1 MREELPDKGGARMEY
16 RTTPETPVRRDRTP
30 WIWLLVV
37 LLAIALVLV
46 IWWAVAA
53 RGRERPMV
61 TAPEEKER
69 VEAEQPAVQPPPE
82 QPLAEQ
88 PVVVEREQPV
98 NIYVQPERPSMR
110 VIIVPQGERPPQAKP
125 RLRKVDLPGR
135 LRYQGEAW
143 EPSDE
148 AFVQEAIDLKDTG
161 ASVDGNIVYVEEDAE
176 PPYDALY
183 LETQPGSGIY
193 VQYEPVE

>member
-1 MREELPDKGGARMEY
+1 M
-16 RTTPETPVRRDRTP
+16 
-30 WIWLLVV
+30 VV

-53 RGRERPMV
+53 RGREGPMV
-61 TAPEEKER
+61 TAPEEEER
-69 VEAEQPAVQPPPE
+69 VEAERPAVQPPE
-82 QPLAEQ
+82 QLPAEQ

-110 VIIVPQGERPPQAKP
+110 VIIVPQGERPPEARP

-135 LRYQGEAW
+135 MRYQGEVW

-148 AFVQEAIDLKDTG
+148 AFIQEAIDLKDTG
-161 ASVDGNIVYVEEDAE
+161 ASVDGNIV
-176 PPYDALY
+176 
-183 LETQPGSGIY
+183 
-193 VQYEPVE
+193 